1 MSRTKKNG
9 SIVNATAAKV
19 IKELLNDASTSTSNT
34 TNDASTSTSNTT
46 TGNLIVDWSNDDLA
60 SVKGKEKGDY
70 TLCIGPNIR
79 LPRSKRSCVSQ
90 VPMLK
95 SKINELEVEL
105 KDLKERQH
113 IEMKEMKEN
122 QAAILQFM
130 AKYKNHNSNEDFP
143 NVLNTTNTNTKVAN
157 DSSSVHNPGPYGNS
171 TSTRASENKKSDK
184 AVTSP
189 EASKRISAEMQL
201 RKKFLEEDMQV
212 KQRVVNCRQT
222 LKTLKREDVQ
232 LLRKFGIQFKGDPE
246 QVRLQLLGVPFK
258 SSKRETKKIRQDI
271 FKKRHRAKAL
281 EGQYCRYVLVL
292 FVMYLFVGCFPQPD
306 SADALDSK
314 PKHEDQ
320 RRSNKIDNGR

>member
-1 MSRTKKNG
+1 MGTKVTAGVQEACTLYIVYRRNVNYVMFKAISEKKKIVRSKSYEPHALGTKSFARLADEQKKKTGVLPTRGTLYIISRTKKNG

-46 TGNLIVDWSNDDLA
+46 TGNGIVDWSNDDLA
-60 SVKGKEKGDY
+60 RVKGKEKGGY
-70 TLCIGPNIR
+70 TRCVGPNIR

-143 NVLNTTNTNTKVAN
+143 NVLNTTNTEVAN

-171 TSTRASENKKSDK
+171 TSTRASENKKCDK

-189 EASKRISAEMQL
+189 GASQKITHISSAKMQL
-201 RKKFLEEDMQV
+201 
-212 KQRVVNCRQT
+212 
-222 LKTLKREDVQ
+222 
-232 LLRKFGIQFKGDPE
+232 
-246 QVRLQLLGVPFK
+246 
-258 SSKRETKKIRQDI
+258 
-271 FKKRHRAKAL
+271 
-281 EGQYCRYVLVL
+281 
-292 FVMYLFVGCFPQPD
+292 
-306 SADALDSK
+306 
-314 PKHEDQ
+314 
-320 RRSNKIDNGR
+320 